1 LIFIFR
7 IFPAAASAVVRRR
20 PHPVL
25 IELQPASCRPR
36 LFVYIGCGLPR
47 CLSMIVHNRTRE
59 VPALLPLFALNICR
73 VCASFSIVGVVACPC
88 LACGGAEF
96 V

>member
-1 LIFIFR
+1 MS
-7 IFPAAASAVVRRR
+7 AAAFCLYWLR
-20 PHPVL
+20 
-25 IELQPASCRPR
+25 PAS
-36 LFVYIGCGLPR
+36 
-47 CLSMIVHNRTRE
+47 LSFDDCHHRTRE

-88 LACGGAEF
+88 LACGGAAF